1 MLLKSLALSSLVGLS
16 LVTSIPVLANP
27 SLSPV
32 QTNEAIIAVGQQKSD
47 LFVNLTTDDPWRA
60 AMAIGVAT
68 NMLKKG
74 HSTTIFLNITGVHL
88 AATTIPQH
96 TNGITGKTL
105 QAMLVDFI
113 SQGGKVLICPS
124 CMKQAAIKPEDLIV
138 GVVTSSPDSLEANL
152 FKETVTVISW

>member
-1 MLLKSLALSSLVGLS
+1 MLLKSLAFGSLVGLS
-16 LVTSIPVLANP
+16 LATSVPVLANP
-27 SLSPV
+27 PVSPV
-32 QTNEAIIAVGQQKSD
+32 QTNEAILAIGQQKSD

-68 NMLKKG
+68 NMQKKG
-74 HSTTIFLNITGVHL
+74 HATTIFLNITGVNI
-88 AATTIPQH
+88 ASKTIPQH

-124 CMKQAAIKPEDLIV
+124 CMKQAGIKPEDIIT

-152 FKETVTVISW
+152 FSETVKVISW